1 MVSPDTEAIP
11 IDPSQL
17 QPGLYVWLDMKWM
30 DHPFLTNRFLISK
43 DADVAIIQSLGIAK
57 HLYYLPSRSTAAPL
71 PLGGQTVDLPD
82 EEQLAQQA
90 LDAER
95 RALAMARREK
105 IRQIKDAAARA
116 DRAWEHAASTT
127 RQALGALAQSPR
139 MAGQHLTQLSK
150 ETAAAISQGPE
161 ALLQLLDNQGD
172 QGPQF
177 HALNVMTLC
186 MLMGRKLNLPERDLV
201 DLSMAALAHDAGK
214 AAIPPSILRKS
225 PRKKHEED
233 HYRTHVDHSV
243 QLARE
248 SGVFSRRALDM
259 IAQHHEA
266 VDGSGWPR
274 KVKDMSTGAQILAMC
289 NRYDRLCAPESPEQ
303 APMMPSEALAHMLR
317 QEGHRYEPNLLA
329 TLIQLLGVYP
339 PGTVVKLSDST
350 LALVV
355 APGTDVQRPRVLLYR
370 PDSGD
375 ADAPLL
381 DLAKSPQLKV
391 TEAIRPASLAP
402 EVMAWLNPQKR
413 LACFFSADD
422 GEQMPSHVIKN
433 S

>member
-1 MVSPDTEAIP
+1 MGTPDTDAVL
-11 IDPSQL
+11 IDPTQL
-17 QPGLYVWLDMKWM
+17 QPGLFVWLDMKWM
-30 DHPFLTNRFLISK
+30 DHPFLSNRFMVRT
-43 DADVAIIQSLGIAK
+43 DADVAVLQSLGAGG
-57 HLYYLPSRSTAAPL
+57 HLYYLPAKSEVEPL
-71 PLGGQTVDLPD
+71 PLGGTPQEPD
-82 EEQLAQQA
+82 ASEEDARIQQA
-90 LDAER
+90 IEAER
-95 RALAMARREK
+95 QALALARREK
-105 IRQIKDAAARA
+105 IRQVKDAAARA
-116 DRAWEHAASTT
+116 DRAWENAASTT

-150 ETAAAISQGPE
+150 ETAAAISHGPD
-161 ALLQLLDNQGD
+161 ALLHMLGNKDD

-186 MLMGRKLNLPERDLV
+186 MLMGRKLGLSERDLN

-214 AAIPPSILRKS
+214 AAIPLPLLKNGH
-225 PRKKHEED
+225 RKKHEEE

-266 VDGSGWPR
+266 ADGSGWPNR
-274 KVKDMSTGAQILAMC
+274 TMELSTGAQILAMC
-289 NRYDRLCAPESPEQ
+289 NRYDRLCAPESPDL
-303 APMMPSEALAHMLR
+303 PPLMPSEALAYMLR
-317 QEGHRYEPNLLA
+317 QEASKYDTQMLA
-329 TLIQLLGVYP
+329 ALIKLLGVYP
-339 PGTVVKLSDST
+339 PGTVIKLSDGK

-355 APGTDVQRPRVLLYR
+355 SPGADIQRPRVLLYR

-375 ADAPLL
+375 ADTPLL
-381 DLAKSPQLKV
+381 DLAKAPDLKV

-402 EVMAWLNPQKR
+402 EVLQWLNPQKR

-422 GEQMPSHVIKN
+422 V
-433 S
+433 